1 MTERVAL
8 ITGISRRI
16 GIGAAVA
23 RRFAAAG
30 YRLQL
35 SGLPGYDDAQP
46 YGGDPDGVPALL
58 AELTEV
64 TGDPD
69 AVRYQAADLSSPSA
83 PAELVETAVRGHG
96 RLDVVVAVH
105 AYSTHTPLGA
115 LDAAEIDRHL
125 VVNVRATLLLAE
137 AFAAAFRAGSG
148 GRLVLFSSG
157 QRLGPMP
164 TELAYAASK
173 AGVENLTHQLSPL
186 LMPKGITVNCVN
198 PGPTDTGYLAPADRD
213 ALARLFPGGEWGS
226 PEDAARLV
234 EWLCSP
240 DGRWLTGQVIDSEGG
255 FHRYA

>member
-1 MTERVAL
+1 MDERVAL
-8 ITGISRRI
+8 VTGVSRRI

-35 SGLPGYDDAQP
+35 TGLPGYDDAQP

-58 AELTEV
+58 AELHGV

-69 AVRYQAADLSSPSA
+69 AVRYRAVDLTSPAA
-83 PAELVETAVRGHG
+83 PAELIETAVRTHD
-96 RLDVVVAVH
+96 RLDVVVAAH
-105 AYSTHTPLGA
+105 AYSTHTPLNG

-125 VVNVRATLLLAE
+125 IVNVRATLLLAE
-137 AFAAAFRAGSG
+137 AFAAAFDAGSG
-148 GRLVLFSSG
+148 GRLVLFTSG

-164 TELAYAASK
+164 GELAYAASK
-173 AGVENLTHQLSPL
+173 AGVENLTRQLSPL
-186 LMPKGITVNCVN
+186 LMPKGITVNCIN
-198 PGPTDTGYLAPADRD
+198 PGPTDTGYASPETLAVVGRM
-213 ALARLFPGGEWGS
+213 FPGGEWGR
-226 PEDAARLV
+226 PDDAARLI

-255 FHRYA
+255 FDRYA